1 MRRSPAQLTL
11 ILCASLAGTGCAS
24 GDAIH
29 ERSYESNEFSTTSRR
44 ARVELVHAAYLPRG
58 VEFEIV
64 LTNLEDR
71 ELSLDREGILLSY
84 QGLEY
89 PLDLTSDDTPRGSK
103 TPVMRDDVPPRIS
116 IGPGDQ
122 YPLRLAFRL
131 GRPLT
136 ETAWI
141 VLRTVAVDESFD
153 DPLWL
158 EVPAAP
164 PRKTTSSRPKR
175 NTP

>member
-1 MRRSPAQLTL
+1 MWRSPARLTL
-11 ILCASLAGTGCAS
+11 ILCASLAASACAS
-24 GDAIH
+24 GDTIH
-29 ERSYESNEFSTTSRR
+29 ERSYPSNEFSTTSPR
-44 ARVELVHAAYLPRG
+44 ARVELVRAAYLPRG
-58 VEFEIV
+58 VEFEVV
-64 LTNLEDR
+64 LTNLEDTA
-71 ELSLDREGILLSY
+71 LSLDREGILLSY

-89 PLDLTSDDTPRGSK
+89 PLDLASDDTPRGSK

-116 IGPGDQ
+116 VAPGAQ

-136 ETAWI
+136 ETAWV
-141 VLRTVAVDESFD
+141 VLRTVAVDGSFD

-164 PRKTTSSRPKR
+164 PRKTVSSRPKR